1 MESLFVRVLTLSLTG
16 SAVLLPLLLLA
27 PRLRGRYAA
36 GTLSVLWLVLAL
48 RMALPVPLS
57 LPWTAVTVD
66 VSALPSV
73 TLPAAPRAPAEVPEP
88 AGPESVEPPRAV
100 PPAAAPEGR
109 PLPLLELAAWVWL
122 AGGLALVGYQGAAYL
137 LARRRLLRGA
147 QPGTEEERAQ
157 LAALAAELGLRRTP
171 RLLRTGEADAPLV
184 VGLGRP
190 VLLLPGRPLPADER
204 EVVLLHELTHLRRH
218 DLAHKALLFV
228 PCAVHWFNP
237 LVWWMAREAGRT
249 LELCCDARVVRG
261 RDEAFRRRYGTALL
275 HLAAGGR
282 GPVLSTRFGGGG
294 RLLRARLANLFQH
307 RRRGAAAAGLVLA
320 AALAVTSLAACEQR
334 LLTAEEAMDALEESI
349 EVREYDIGPGE
360 LEYCI
365 SFRLP
370 EHSGPEEEWN
380 LHIAGRAETEA
391 LGGISLHYFDGEDWT
406 AEKTYG
412 IYLSP
417 GQAADLT
424 ELTMEVWPPHG
435 GRTGTYDAA
444 LHGRSIDLRALLREH
459 FYVDAR
465 GFSLALPEPWPDL
478 GAVQALDGG
487 GLLLYCR
494 ALGPECGGIAQL
506 HIETEPLEVLTGRD
520 TLLGGLLALSLWPPG
535 PAAQPAGGGGGGT
548 GAVPCAVSGPVRRPG
563 GAAVPLGGGLTT
575 AGSSPRLTPA
585 EDGRAPPQ

>member
-66 VSALPSV
+66 VSALSSV

-122 AGGLALVGYQGAAYL
+122 AGGLALAGYQGAAYL

-147 QPGTEEERAQ
+147 QPGTEEERAP
-157 LAALAAELGLRRTP
+157 LA
-171 RLLRTGEADAPLV
+171 

-275 HLAAGGR
+275 HLAAGG
-282 GPVLSTRFGGGG
+282 PAPASWWW
-294 RLLRARLANLFQH
+294 
-307 RRRGAAAAGLVLA
+307 
-320 AALAVTSLAACEQR
+320 S
-334 LLTAEEAMDALEESI
+334 S
-349 EVREYDIGPGE
+349 
-360 LEYCI
+360 
-365 SFRLP
+365 
-370 EHSGPEEEWN
+370 
-380 LHIAGRAETEA
+380 
-391 LGGISLHYFDGEDWT
+391 
-406 AEKTYG
+406 
-412 IYLSP
+412 
-417 GQAADLT
+417 
-424 ELTMEVWPPHG
+424 PPH
-435 GRTGTYDAA
+435 
-444 LHGRSIDLRALLREH
+444 
-459 FYVDAR
+459 F
-465 GFSLALPEPWPDL
+465 
-478 GAVQALDGG
+478 
-487 GLLLYCR
+487 CR
-494 ALGPECGGIAQL
+494 
-506 HIETEPLEVLTGRD
+506 
-520 TLLGGLLALSLWPPG
+520 
-535 PAAQPAGGGGGGT
+535 
-548 GAVPCAVSGPVRRPG
+548 
-563 GAAVPLGGGLTT
+563 
-575 AGSSPRLTPA
+575 
-585 EDGRAPPQ
+585 

>member
-1 MESLFVRVLTLSLTG
+1 
-16 SAVLLPLLLLA
+16 
-27 PRLRGRYAA
+27 
-36 GTLSVLWLVLAL
+36 
-48 RMALPVPLS
+48 
-57 LPWTAVTVD
+57 
-66 VSALPSV
+66 
-73 TLPAAPRAPAEVPEP
+73 
-88 AGPESVEPPRAV
+88 
-100 PPAAAPEGR
+100 
-109 PLPLLELAAWVWL
+109 
-122 AGGLALVGYQGAAYL
+122 
-137 LARRRLLRGA
+137 
-147 QPGTEEERAQ
+147 
-157 LAALAAELGLRRTP
+157 
-171 RLLRTGEADAPLV
+171 
-184 VGLGRP
+184 
-190 VLLLPGRPLPADER
+190 
-204 EVVLLHELTHLRRH
+204 
-218 DLAHKALLFV
+218 
-228 PCAVHWFNP
+228 
-237 LVWWMAREAGRT
+237 
-249 LELCCDARVVRG
+249 
-261 RDEAFRRRYGTALL
+261 
-275 HLAAGGR
+275 
-282 GPVLSTRFGGGG
+282 
-294 RLLRARLANLFQH
+294 
-307 RRRGAAAAGLVLA
+307 VLA

-506 HIETEPLEVLTGRD
+506 HIETEPLEALTGRD
-520 TLLGGLLALSLWPPG
+520 TLLGGQEGCWLYLYGLQAPLPSLREAGEGVQEQYHALYQALYADPEELLSLW
-535 PAAQPAGGGGGGT
+535 
-548 GAVPCAVSGPVRRPG
+548 
-563 GAAVPLGGGLTT
+563 
-575 AGSSPRLTPA
+575 A
-585 EDGRAPPQ
+585 EG

>member
-1 MESLFVRVLTLSLTG
+1 
-16 SAVLLPLLLLA
+16 
-27 PRLRGRYAA
+27 
-36 GTLSVLWLVLAL
+36 
-48 RMALPVPLS
+48 
-57 LPWTAVTVD
+57 
-66 VSALPSV
+66 
-73 TLPAAPRAPAEVPEP
+73 
-88 AGPESVEPPRAV
+88 
-100 PPAAAPEGR
+100 
-109 PLPLLELAAWVWL
+109 
-122 AGGLALVGYQGAAYL
+122 
-137 LARRRLLRGA
+137 
-147 QPGTEEERAQ
+147 
-157 LAALAAELGLRRTP
+157 
-171 RLLRTGEADAPLV
+171 
-184 VGLGRP
+184 
-190 VLLLPGRPLPADER
+190 
-204 EVVLLHELTHLRRH
+204 
-218 DLAHKALLFV
+218 
-228 PCAVHWFNP
+228 
-237 LVWWMAREAGRT
+237 
-249 LELCCDARVVRG
+249 
-261 RDEAFRRRYGTALL
+261 
-275 HLAAGGR
+275 
-282 GPVLSTRFGGGG
+282 
-294 RLLRARLANLFQH
+294 
-307 RRRGAAAAGLVLA
+307 

-412 IYLSP
+412 IYLSS

-520 TLLGGLLALSLWPPG
+520 TLLGGREGCWLYLYGLQAPC
-535 PAAQPAGGGGGGT
+535 PACGRRERGT

-575 AGSSPRLTPA
+575 ASSSPRLTPA
-585 EDGRAPPQ
+585 EGGRAPPQ

>member
-73 TLPAAPRAPAEVPEP
+73 TLPAAPRAPAGVPEP

-122 AGGLALVGYQGAAYL
+122 AGGLALAGYQGAAYL
-137 LARRRLLRGA
+137 LARRCLLRGA

-237 LVWWMAREAGRT
+237 LVWWMA
-249 LELCCDARVVRG
+249 
-261 RDEAFRRRYGTALL
+261 
-275 HLAAGGR
+275 
-282 GPVLSTRFGGGG
+282 
-294 RLLRARLANLFQH
+294 
-307 RRRGAAAAGLVLA
+307 
-320 AALAVTSLAACEQR
+320 SLAACEQR

-520 TLLGGLLALSLWPPG
+520 TLLGGREGCWLYLYGLQAPLPSLREAGEGVQEQYHALYQALYADPEELLSLW
-535 PAAQPAGGGGGGT
+535 
-548 GAVPCAVSGPVRRPG
+548 
-563 GAAVPLGGGLTT
+563 
-575 AGSSPRLTPA
+575 A
-585 EDGRAPPQ
+585 EG

>member
-122 AGGLALVGYQGAAYL
+122 AGGLALAGYQGAAYL

-171 RLLRTGEADAPLV
+171 RLLKTGEADAPLV

-365 SFRLP
+365 AFRLP

-506 HIETEPLEVLTGRD
+506 HIETEPLEALTGR
-520 TLLGGLLALSLWPPG
+520 TGGLLALSLWPPG
-535 PAAQPAGGGGGGT
+535 PAAQPAGGGRGGT

-585 EDGRAPPQ
+585 EGGRVPPR

>member
-66 VSALPSV
+66 VSALSSV

-349 EVREYDIGPGE
+349 EVREYDKGKIQVA
-360 LEYCI
+360 CI
-365 SFRLP
+365 VVHRPAAGQAPHNPNPVGIHKSLINLLGGVLIFAHHNGVAVLP
-370 EHSGPEEEWN
+370 EHKIGPAPVHLLKDIFLQRQIKIGVRTGRFEIDHCGAF
-380 LHIAGRAETEA
+380 LSPAFPAGR
-391 LGGISLHYFDGEDWT
+391 H
-406 AEKTYG
+406 
-412 IYLSP
+412 
-417 GQAADLT
+417 
-424 ELTMEVWPPHG
+424 
-435 GRTGTYDAA
+435 
-444 LHGRSIDLRALLREH
+444 
-459 FYVDAR
+459 
-465 GFSLALPEPWPDL
+465 
-478 GAVQALDGG
+478 
-487 GLLLYCR
+487 
-494 ALGPECGGIAQL
+494 
-506 HIETEPLEVLTGRD
+506 
-520 TLLGGLLALSLWPPG
+520 
-535 PAAQPAGGGGGGT
+535 
-548 GAVPCAVSGPVRRPG
+548 
-563 GAAVPLGGGLTT
+563 
-575 AGSSPRLTPA
+575 
-585 EDGRAPPQ
+585 

>member
-122 AGGLALVGYQGAAYL
+122 AGGLALAGYQGAAYL

-171 RLLRTGEADAPLV
+171 RLLKTGEADAPLV

-275 HLAAGGR
+275 HLAAGGL

-334 LLTAEEAMDALEESI
+334 LLTVEEAMDALEESI
-349 EVREYDIGPGE
+349 EVREYDIGSGE

-506 HIETEPLEVLTGRD
+506 HIETEPLEALTGRD
-520 TLLGGLLALSLWPPG
+520 TLLGGQEGCWLYLYGLQAPLPSLREAGEGVQEQYHALYQALYADPEELLSLW
-535 PAAQPAGGGGGGT
+535 
-548 GAVPCAVSGPVRRPG
+548 
-563 GAAVPLGGGLTT
+563 
-575 AGSSPRLTPA
+575 A
-585 EDGRAPPQ
+585 EG

>member
-1 MESLFVRVLTLSLTG
+1 M
-16 SAVLLPLLLLA
+16 
-27 PRLRGRYAA
+27 
-36 GTLSVLWLVLAL
+36 
-48 RMALPVPLS
+48 
-57 LPWTAVTVD
+57 
-66 VSALPSV
+66 
-73 TLPAAPRAPAEVPEP
+73 
-88 AGPESVEPPRAV
+88 
-100 PPAAAPEGR
+100 
-109 PLPLLELAAWVWL
+109 
-122 AGGLALVGYQGAAYL
+122 
-137 LARRRLLRGA
+137 
-147 QPGTEEERAQ
+147 
-157 LAALAAELGLRRTP
+157 
-171 RLLRTGEADAPLV
+171 
-184 VGLGRP
+184 
-190 VLLLPGRPLPADER
+190 
-204 EVVLLHELTHLRRH
+204 VLLHELTHLRRH

-520 TLLGGLLALSLWPPG
+520 TLLGGREGCWLYLYGLQAPLPSLREAGEGVQEQYHALYQALYADPEELLSLW
-535 PAAQPAGGGGGGT
+535 
-548 GAVPCAVSGPVRRPG
+548 
-563 GAAVPLGGGLTT
+563 
-575 AGSSPRLTPA
+575 A
-585 EDGRAPPQ
+585 EG

>member
-66 VSALPSV
+66 VSALSSV

-237 LVWWMAREAGRT
+237 LVWVMLVLANRDLELSCDAAVVRLYGAEARAPYART
-249 LELCCDARVVRG
+249 LLELEARRS
-261 RDEAFRRRYGTALL
+261 RFLPLCSAFNKNALEE
-275 HLAAGGR
+275 R
-282 GPVLSTRFGGGG
+282 I
-294 RLLRARLANLFQH
+294 
-307 RRRGAAAAGLVLA
+307 GAIMRSRKTSA
-320 AALAVTSLAACEQR
+320 AALAVALVLVVA
-334 LLTAEEAMDALEESI
+334 LTAVLATNAP
-349 EVREYDIGPGE
+349 RERPIASASGLTIRDNGVVTAYQEGVWDSSGE
-360 LEYCI
+360 LKPDPQTGHYYTKGQYEQVAALKTEGYESLSI
-365 SFRLP
+365 AEFNRTLYAALNESEALSEAFERVLMDLP
-370 EHSGPEEEWN
+370 ETDPLAPFLVNTVQPSLNEYNARLNEVYS
-380 LHIAGRAETEA
+380 GRAEDPSFSGQLTRTETANVYGDTVEVGWTEA
-391 LGGISLHYFDGEDWT
+391 GYSFTYRILDQDGLTVAERDAFLQSILKGMQDCLDGLSTESLRDEGKLKQT
-406 AEKTYG
+406 LQAE
-412 IYLSP
+412 L
-417 GQAADLT
+417 D
-424 ELTMEVWPPHG
+424 
-435 GRTGTYDAA
+435 R
-444 LHGRSIDLRALLREH
+444 
-459 FYVDAR
+459 
-465 GFSLALPEPWPDL
+465 L
-478 GAVQALDGG
+478 GAAAATGQ
-487 GLLLYCR
+487 
-494 ALGPECGGIAQL
+494 IAY
-506 HIETEPLEVLTGRD
+506 TG
-520 TLLGGLLALSLWPPG
+520 
-535 PAAQPAGGGGGGT
+535 
-548 GAVPCAVSGPVRRPG
+548 GAVEGCWSEAAYDGSGTLVTHDLVMEG
-563 GAAVPLGGGLTT
+563 MA
-575 AGSSPRLTPA
+575 
-585 EDGRAPPQ
+585 

>member
-122 AGGLALVGYQGAAYL
+122 AGGLALAGYQGAAYL

-171 RLLRTGEADAPLV
+171 RLLKTGEADAPLV

-307 RRRGAAAAGLVLA
+307 RRRGGAAGLVLA

-334 LLTAEEAMDALEESI
+334 LLTVEEAMDALEESI

-444 LHGRSIDLRALLREH
+444 LHGRSIDLRVLLREH

-478 GAVQALDGG
+478 GAMQALDGG

-520 TLLGGLLALSLWPPG
+520 TLLGGREGCWLYLYGLQAPLPSLREAGEGVQEQYHALYQALYADPEELLSLW
-535 PAAQPAGGGGGGT
+535 
-548 GAVPCAVSGPVRRPG
+548 
-563 GAAVPLGGGLTT
+563 
-575 AGSSPRLTPA
+575 A
-585 EDGRAPPQ
+585 EG

>member
-365 SFRLP
+365 S
-370 EHSGPEEEWN
+370 
-380 LHIAGRAETEA
+380 
-391 LGGISLHYFDGEDWT
+391 
-406 AEKTYG
+406 
-412 IYLSP
+412 
-417 GQAADLT
+417 
-424 ELTMEVWPPHG
+424 
-435 GRTGTYDAA
+435 
-444 LHGRSIDLRALLREH
+444 
-459 FYVDAR
+459 
-465 GFSLALPEPWPDL
+465 LPEPWPDL

-520 TLLGGLLALSLWPPG
+520 TLLGGREGCWLYLYGLQAPLPSLREAGEGVQEQYHALYQALYADPEELLSLW
-535 PAAQPAGGGGGGT
+535 
-548 GAVPCAVSGPVRRPG
+548 
-563 GAAVPLGGGLTT
+563 
-575 AGSSPRLTPA
+575 A
-585 EDGRAPPQ
+585 EG

>member
-73 TLPAAPRAPAEVPEP
+73 TLPADPRAPAEVPEP

-122 AGGLALVGYQGAAYL
+122 AGGLALVGSQGAAYL

-261 RDEAFRRRYGTALL
+261 RDEAFRRRYGAALL

-307 RRRGAAAAGLVLA
+307 RRRGAAAAGLVPGAFPWPCRSPGRTSGRCRRWMAAVCCSIAGPWGRSA
-320 AALAVTSLAACEQR
+320 AASRSCTLRRNPWRCSQ
-334 LLTAEEAMDALEESI
+334 
-349 EVREYDIGPGE
+349 
-360 LEYCI
+360 
-365 SFRLP
+365 
-370 EHSGPEEEWN
+370 
-380 LHIAGRAETEA
+380 AGIPCWADRRA
-391 LGGISLHYFDGEDWT
+391 
-406 AEKTYG
+406 
-412 IYLSP
+412 
-417 GQAADLT
+417 
-424 ELTMEVWPPHG
+424 
-435 GRTGTYDAA
+435 
-444 LHGRSIDLRALLREH
+444 
-459 FYVDAR
+459 
-465 GFSLALPEPWPDL
+465 
-478 GAVQALDGG
+478 
-487 GLLLYCR
+487 
-494 ALGPECGGIAQL
+494 
-506 HIETEPLEVLTGRD
+506 
-520 TLLGGLLALSLWPPG
+520 
-535 PAAQPAGGGGGGT
+535 
-548 GAVPCAVSGPVRRPG
+548 
-563 GAAVPLGGGLTT
+563 
-575 AGSSPRLTPA
+575 AGSISMASRPRCPACGRRERGYRSSTMRCIRPCTPTRRSCCPS
-585 EDGRAPPQ
+585 GRRADHRQQLPAPHPRRRRASSSAVMPLI

>member
-57 LPWTAVTVD
+57 LPWMAVTVD

-261 RDEAFRRRYGTALL
+261 RDEAFRRRYGAALL

-294 RLLRARLANLFQH
+294 RLLRARLVNLFQH

-320 AALAVTSLAACEQR
+320 AVLAVTSLAACEQR

-349 EVREYDIGPGE
+349 EVREYDIC
-360 LEYCI
+360 LLYT
-365 SFRLP
+365 S
-370 EHSGPEEEWN
+370 
-380 LHIAGRAETEA
+380 
-391 LGGISLHYFDGEDWT
+391 D
-406 AEKTYG
+406 
-412 IYLSP
+412 
-417 GQAADLT
+417 AAD
-424 ELTMEVWPPHG
+424 E
-435 GRTGTYDAA
+435 
-444 LHGRSIDLRALLREH
+444 
-459 FYVDAR
+459 
-465 GFSLALPEPWPDL
+465 
-478 GAVQALDGG
+478 
-487 GLLLYCR
+487 
-494 ALGPECGGIAQL
+494 
-506 HIETEPLEVLTGRD
+506 
-520 TLLGGLLALSLWPPG
+520 
-535 PAAQPAGGGGGGT
+535 
-548 GAVPCAVSGPVRRPG
+548 
-563 GAAVPLGGGLTT
+563 
-575 AGSSPRLTPA
+575 
-585 EDGRAPPQ
+585 

>member
-100 PPAAAPEGR
+100 TPAAAPEGR

-122 AGGLALVGYQGAAYL
+122 AGGLALAGYQGAAYL

-171 RLLRTGEADAPLV
+171 RLLKTEEADAPLV

-261 RDEAFRRRYGTALL
+261 RDEAFRRRYGAALL

-334 LLTAEEAMDALEESI
+334 LLTVEEAMDALEESI
-349 EVREYDIGPGE
+349 EVREYDIGSGE

-520 TLLGGLLALSLWPPG
+520 TLLGGREGCWLYLYALQAPLPSLREAGEGVQEQYHALYQALYADPEELLSLW
-535 PAAQPAGGGGGGT
+535 
-548 GAVPCAVSGPVRRPG
+548 
-563 GAAVPLGGGLTT
+563 
-575 AGSSPRLTPA
+575 A
-585 EDGRAPPQ
+585 EG